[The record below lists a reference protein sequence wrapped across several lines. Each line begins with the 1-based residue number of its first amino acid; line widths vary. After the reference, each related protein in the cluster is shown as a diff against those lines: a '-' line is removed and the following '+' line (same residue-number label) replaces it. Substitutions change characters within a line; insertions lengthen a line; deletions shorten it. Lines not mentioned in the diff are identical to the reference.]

1 MFSWWTFLFQTINF
15 FVVLYILYR
24 LFFNPLKNII
34 QKRDEDLKKRQEE
47 LQAGEDELQE
57 KEQRYQER
65 LKEINVLKEKALNTA
80 RKEAEE
86 EKSRLREKAD
96 RELEKERQKQQSIQA
111 HEREKI
117 NSAIKEQSLQF
128 SLDYIARFAR
138 ELINEN
144 MHQKL
149 IETFLHTLKSQE
161 REEEIEALKK
171 EIETKTFK
179 IKLTTPLNIKEQTMH
194 KIKEVLGDIFDT
206 KALTIETFSDA
217 SLIGGIKLEMGNRII
232 DGSISQ
238 VLKQLQDEAEKALQ
252 VEQ

>member
-34 QKRDEDLKKRQEE
+34 QKRDESLKKRLEE
-47 LQAGEDELQE
+47 LQAGENELKE

-65 LKEINVLKEKALNTA
+65 VKEIDALKDKALNTA

-86 EKSRLREKAD
+86 EKIRLLEKVD
-96 RELEKERQKQQSIQA
+96 RELEKEREKQKSLQA

-117 NSAIKEQSLQF
+117 DSAIKEQSLQF

-138 ELINEN
+138 ELIDEN

-149 IETFLHTLKSQE
+149 IETFLHALKSKE
-161 REEEIEALKK
+161 TEEEIEALKK
-171 EIETKTFK
+171 EIQTKASK
-179 IKLTTPLNIKEQTMH
+179 IKLTTPLKIKEKTMH

-206 KALTIETFSDA
+206 KAVTIETFSDT
-217 SLIGGIKLEMGNRII
+217 SLIGGIKLEIGNRII
-232 DGSISQ
+232 DGSVAQ
-238 VLKQLQDEAEKALQ
+238 MLKQLQDEAEKALQ